1 LFLDL
6 PGGSA
11 VFQKNGIIGEARIQ
25 LQAALQR
32 NLALGFGV
40 SGFGFGS
47 WEFGFWIFPLLS
59 ACSRLVGVAS
69 CSIDFCFSG
78 LFIRRPGIYR
88 SKSRQTSSGLV
99 SSRHRADPGCAEA
112 SAALWR
118 AVKVGLVKASRFTR

>member
-40 SGFGFGS
+40 LGLGVGS
-47 WEFGFWIFPLLS
+47 WEFEVRIFPLS
-59 ACSRLVGVAS
+59 PFPTNIIKTCQQPPP
-69 CSIDFCFSG
+69 
-78 LFIRRPGIYR
+78 RRKG
-88 SKSRQTSSGLV
+88 
-99 SSRHRADPGCAEA
+99 
-112 SAALWR
+112 
-118 AVKVGLVKASRFTR
+118 GLVKASRFTR